1 MEVSDLLTARR
12 ENWRELELMC
22 LRFEGRSRRVIP
34 AATVNRFASLYR
46 SACADLAL
54 ADSYQLPPGTI
65 HYLHQLVARAHNQLY
80 RSRTFNVRGWL
91 KELFVAVPQR
101 LFNDNCLRLAFVIFW
116 GVFLLAYAAA
126 YYRPGFAENTLGKEM
141 ISYLD
146 DGFAQPVTRSS
157 GAAGNIGGGMVG
169 FYIWN
174 NAGIGLRC
182 FAMGLLGGVGGLYA
196 TVVNAAMIGATF
208 GYMAKSPNADNFYHF
223 VTAHAPFELTAIILC
238 AAAGMRLGFAI
249 VETRGLTRGDSL
261 VKTGRES
268 VSVVCAAVIMFLM
281 AAGIEAFLSP
291 SEAPYEI
298 KALTAVL
305 TSAMLMFYFVFLGF
319 PKEQGR
325 GARGEGMMNDEV

>member
-1 MEVSDLLTARR
+1 MKVADLLASRR
-12 ENWRELELMC
+12 EKWRELELFC
-22 LRFEGRSRRVIP
+22 IRFEGRSRMVVLP
-34 AATVNRFASLYR
+34 ATVARFAALYR

-65 HYLHQLVARAHNQLY
+65 RYLHQLVARAHNQLY
-80 RSRTFNVRGWL
+80 RSESFKIRGWMR
-91 KELFVAVPQR
+91 ELFVAVPQR

-126 YYRPGFAENTLGKEM
+126 YYRPGFAEKALGKEM

-146 DGFAQPVTRSS
+146 EGFAQPVARNS
-157 GAAGNIGGGMVG
+157 GTAGNAGGGMVG
-169 FYIWN
+169 FYIMN

-182 FAMGLLGGVGGLYA
+182 FAMGLLCGVGGLFA

-208 GYMAKSPNADNFYHF
+208 GYMAKSPNAENFYHF
-223 VTAHAPFELTAIILC
+223 VTAHAPFELTAIVLC

-249 VETRGLTRGDSL
+249 VQTHGLSRGDSL
-261 VKTGRES
+261 YK
-268 VSVVCAAVIMFLM
+268 AAVEAVPIACSAMIMFFL

-298 KALTAVL
+298 KAMVAVL
-305 TSAMLMFYFVFLGF
+305 TSAMLMFYFVFLGY
-319 PKEQGR
+319 PKAGTAGR
-325 GARGEGMMNDEV
+325 DVEGEMTKLE

>member
-1 MEVSDLLTARR
+1 MKVSDLLVARR
-12 ENWRELELMC
+12 ENWRGLELLC
-22 LRFEGRSRRVIP
+22 GRFEGRSRRHVP
-34 AATVNRFASLYR
+34 AATVSRFASLYR

-80 RSRTFNVRGWL
+80 RSQTFNIRGWL
-91 KELFVAVPQR
+91 KELFEAVPQR
-101 LFNDNCLRLAFVIFW
+101 LFADNCLRLAFIIFW

-126 YYRPGFAENTLGKEM
+126 YYQPGFAEQTLGKDM

-146 DGFAQPVTRSS
+146 EGFAQPIQRSS
-157 GAAGNIGGGMVG
+157 GAAGNMGGGMVG
-169 FYIWN
+169 FYIMN

-208 GYMAKSPNADNFYHF
+208 GYMAKSPNADNFFHF
-223 VTAHAPFELTAIILC
+223 VTAHAPFELTAIVLC

-249 VETRGLTRGDSL
+249 IETRGLTRGDSL
-261 VKTGRES
+261 YRTGMES

-291 SEAPYEI
+291 SDAPYEI
-298 KALTAVL
+298 KAMTAVL
-305 TSAMLMFYFVFLGF
+305 TSAMLMFYFVFLGY
-319 PKEQGR
+319 PR
-325 GARGEGMMNDEV
+325 EGVRSQEPAVGYASA

>member
-1 MEVSDLLTARR
+1 MKVSDLLVARR
-12 ENWRELELMC
+12 ENWRELELLC
-22 LRFEGRSRRVIP
+22 GRFEGRSRRHAP
-34 AATVNRFASLYR
+34 AAAATRFAVLYR

-80 RSRTFNVRGWL
+80 RSQTFNFRGWL

-101 LFNDNCLRLAFVIFW
+101 LFSDNCLRLAFVIFW

-126 YYRPGFAENTLGKEM
+126 FYQPGFAEKTLGKEM
-141 ISYLD
+141 IAYLD
-146 DGFAQPVTRSS
+146 EGFAQPVARNS

-169 FYIWN
+169 FYIMN

-182 FAMGLLGGVGGLYA
+182 FAFGLLGGIGGLFA
-196 TVVNAAMIGATF
+196 TVVNAAMIGSTF

-223 VTAHAPFELTAIILC
+223 VTAHAPFELTAIVLS

-249 VETRGLTRGDSL
+249 IETHGLTRGESL
-261 VKTGRES
+261 RQAGIES
-268 VSVVCAAVIMFLM
+268 VPVVCAAIIMFLM

-291 SEAPYEI
+291 SAAPFEL
-298 KALTAVL
+298 KAMTAVL
-305 TSAMLMFYFVFLGF
+305 TSAMLMFYFVFLGY
-319 PKEQGR
+319 PKE
-325 GARGEGMMNDEV
+325 GAKIE